1 LTFNSFA
8 FIVFFLVVYAAYLA
22 LRGRHGAQNTLLLA
36 ASLFF
41 YGYWNWRFLF
51 LLLGTACIDFTVA
64 RAMENTT
71 DAARRRLLV
80 SISIVA
86 NLSVLAFF
94 KYFNFFA
101 ESFADVLGLF
111 GQVHPFM
118 LRIVLPIGISF
129 YTFQAMGYTIDVY
142 RRVVRAENNLR
153 DFLVFVSFF
162 PQLVAGPI
170 SRSGT
175 LLVQVKAPR
184 TIRMAQVD
192 AGLWLL
198 LWGFFKKVVIADNAA
213 LIAKPIFD
221 DYAKYHGLDLVVGIL
236 AFTVQIYGDFSGYTD
251 IARGLAK
258 LMGFDLML
266 NFRLP
271 YFARD
276 PSDFWTRWHVSL
288 SSWLRDYLYIPLGGN
303 RKGPVRTYVN
313 LALTMLLAGLWHGA
327 AWNYVLWGGYHG
339 ALLIVYRA
347 AGWNADPGQRTRW
360 DPLRILVMFTLVV
373 IGWVLFASRSVGQ
386 IVYML
391 SHVGLATSPET
402 GERALWLSLFS
413 LPLLLVQLQQHRR
426 SDLLAPVGLPL
437 VARASIYAGLFLGL
451 FLFGVRHSIEF
462 IYFQF

>member
-1 LTFNSFA
+1 MTFNSFA
-8 FIVFFLVVYAAYLA
+8 FIVFFLIVYAGYLL
-22 LRGRHGAQNTLLLA
+22 LRGSHRAQNRLLLA

-51 LLLGTACIDFTVA
+51 LLLGTACIDFAVA
-64 RAMENTT
+64 RAMEKTP
-71 DAARRRLLV
+71 DPVRRRLLV
-80 SISIVA
+80 TVSIVA
-86 NLSVLAFF
+86 NLSVLGFF

-111 GQVHPFM
+111 GQVHPLM

-142 RRVVRAENNLR
+142 RRVTRAEKNLL

-170 SRSGT
+170 SRSNK
-175 LLVQVKAPR
+175 LLTQVKAPR
-184 TIRMAQVD
+184 IIRMGQVD

-198 LWGFFKKVVIADNAA
+198 LWGYFKKVVIADNAA

-221 DYAKYHGLDLVVGIL
+221 DYTAYHGLDIVIGAL
-236 AFTVQIYGDFSGYTD
+236 AFTVQIYCDFSGYTD

-258 LMGFDLML
+258 LLGFDLML

-276 PSDFWTRWHVSL
+276 PGDFWTRWHVSL
-288 SSWLRDYLYIPLGGN
+288 SSWIRDYLYVPLGGN
-303 RKGPVRTYVN
+303 RRGPVRTYVN
-313 LALTMLLAGLWHGA
+313 LAVTMLLAGLWHGA

-339 ALLIVYRA
+339 ALLILYRA
-347 AGWNADPGQRTRW
+347 MGWNADPAVRTRW
-360 DPLRILVMFTLVV
+360 DPLRIAVMFVLVV
-373 IGWVLFASRSVGQ
+373 IGWVFFASRSVGQ

-391 SHVGLATSPET
+391 THAGLATSSESS
-402 GERALWLSLFS
+402 ERLLWLAIFTA
-413 LPLLLVQLQQHRR
+413 PLVLVQLYQHRR
-426 SDLLAPVGLPL
+426 RDLLAPVGLPL
-437 VARASIYAGLFLGL
+437 AARAPIYAALFLGL
-451 FLFGVRHSIEF
+451 FLFGVRRSIEF

>member
-1 LTFNSFA
+1 MTFNSFV
-8 FIVFFLVVYAAYLA
+8 FIVFFLVVYAGYLL
-22 LRGRHGAQNTLLLA
+22 LRRSRRAQNQLLLA
-36 ASLFF
+36 ASLAF

-51 LLLGTACIDFTVA
+51 LLLGTACIDYSVA
-64 RAMENTT
+64 RAMETT
-71 DAARRRLLV
+71 SDPRRRRMFV
-80 SISIVA
+80 SISIIA
-86 NLSVLAFF
+86 NLSVLGFF

-101 ESFADVLGLF
+101 ESFADVMSLF
-111 GQVHPFM
+111 GSVHALT

-142 RRVVRAENNLR
+142 RGVTRAEKSLL

-170 SRSGT
+170 SRSGR
-175 LLVQVKAPR
+175 LLTQVKAPR
-184 TIRMAQVD
+184 VIRMEQVD

-198 LWGFFKKVVIADNAA
+198 LWGYFKKVVIADNAA

-221 DYAKYHGLDLVVGIL
+221 DYASYHGLDIVIAAL

-258 LMGFDLML
+258 LLGFDLML

-327 AWNYVLWGGYHG
+327 AWNYVLWGAYHG
-339 ALLIVYRA
+339 LLLIVYRA
-347 AGWNADPGQRTRW
+347 MGWNADPAVRGRW
-360 DPLRILVMFTLVV
+360 DPLRIAVMFVLVV
-373 IGWVLFASRSVGQ
+373 IGWVFFASRSAGQ
-386 IVYML
+386 IFYML
-391 SHVGLATSPET
+391 THAGIAAT
-402 GERALWLSLFS
+402 GESWDRALWLALFS
-413 LPLLLVQLQQHRR
+413 APLLLVQLYQHRK
-426 SDLLAPVGLPL
+426 SDLLAPAGLPL
-437 VARASIYAGLFLGL
+437 AARAPLYAALFLGL
-451 FLFGVRHSIEF
+451 FLFGVRQSVEF

>member
-8 FIVFFLVVYAAYLA
+8 FIAFFLIVYAGYLL
-22 LRGRHGAQNTLLLA
+22 LRRSHIAQNRLLLL

-41 YGYWNWRFLF
+41 YGYWNWTFLF
-51 LLLGTACIDFTVA
+51 LLLGTACIDFAVA
-64 RAMENTT
+64 RAMEKTP
-71 DAARRRLLV
+71 DPVHRRLLV
-80 SISIVA
+80 STSIVA
-86 NLSVLAFF
+86 NLTVLGFF

-101 ESFADVLGLF
+101 ESFADVMGLF
-111 GQVHPFM
+111 GQVHPFT
-118 LRIVLPIGISF
+118 LRIILPIGISF

-142 RRVVRAENNLR
+142 RGVTRAEKNLL

-170 SRSGT
+170 SRSSR
-175 LLVQVKAPR
+175 LLTQVKAPR
-184 TIRMAQVD
+184 IIRMEQID

-198 LWGFFKKVVIADNAA
+198 LWGYFKKVVIADNAA

-221 DYAKYHGLDLVVGIL
+221 DYAAYHGLDIVIGAL
-236 AFTVQIYGDFSGYTD
+236 AFTVQIYCDFSGYTD

-258 LMGFDLML
+258 LLGFDLML

-271 YFARD
+271 YLARD

-303 RKGPVRTYVN
+303 RRGPARTYVN

-339 ALLIVYRA
+339 VLLIVYRA
-347 AGWNADPGQRTRW
+347 LGWNAVPGVRTRW
-360 DPLRILVMFTLVV
+360 DPLRIAVMFFLVV
-373 IGWVLFASRSVGQ
+373 IGWVFFASRSVEQ
-386 IVYML
+386 IVTML
-391 SHVGLATSPET
+391 THAGLSISDGTAD
-402 GERALWLSLFS
+402 RALWLFLFS
-413 LPLLLVQLQQHRR
+413 APLVLVHLYQHGRR
-426 SDLLAPVGLPL
+426 DLLAPVGLPL
-437 VARASIYAGLFLGL
+437 AARAPIYAVLFLGL
-451 FLFGVRHSIEF
+451 FLFGVRQSVEF